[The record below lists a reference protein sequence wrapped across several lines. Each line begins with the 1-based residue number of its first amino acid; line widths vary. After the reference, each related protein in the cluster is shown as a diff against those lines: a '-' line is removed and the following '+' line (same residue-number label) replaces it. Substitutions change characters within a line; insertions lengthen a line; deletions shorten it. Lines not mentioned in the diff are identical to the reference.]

1 MTKEMGWDRRNFL
14 GAAVMT
20 IAAGRPMSGFARAQS
35 DTGSRRGPNKTKAQP
50 HASFRGLKQILR
62 PGS

>member
-20 IAAGRPMSGFARAQS
+20 IAAGRPMSGFARAQL
-35 DTGSRRGPNKTKAQP
+35 DGQP
-50 HASFRGLKQILR
+50 QRAEQDKGAAAHVFWPEAD
-62 PGS
+62 